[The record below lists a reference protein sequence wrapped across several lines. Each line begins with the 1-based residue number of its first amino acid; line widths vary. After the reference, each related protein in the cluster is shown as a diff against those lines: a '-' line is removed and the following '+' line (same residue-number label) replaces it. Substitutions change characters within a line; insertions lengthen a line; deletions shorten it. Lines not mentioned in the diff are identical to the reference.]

1 MEELT
6 SFAGIPTIMF
16 ICYYVSLF
24 NSDSKLIVSVGLLM
38 GVICYYVAPN
48 IIHSDNVLTGGASG
62 IASALASLNIKKR
75 Q

>member
-16 ICYYVSLF
+16 MCYYASLFTSDNKIIVSLGF
-24 NSDSKLIVSVGLLM
+24 LL
-38 GVICYYVAPN
+38 GVICYYLAPS
-48 IIHSDNVLTGGASG
+48 IIHSDNVLTGGANG
-62 IASALASLNIKKR
+62 IASALASLSFKKR